1 MYFLYKLK
9 YFVKGNFFVRGFA
22 IVKIFGKNVVERKEK
37 FNLEVKMYMYEE
49 MIDGR
54 KLTEIVNIEYEN
66 VKYLLGIKFLENVVC

>member
-1 MYFLYKLK
+1 MLK
-9 YFVKGNFFVRGFA
+9 GIFFVRGFV

>member
-1 MYFLYKLK
+1 MLK
-9 YFVKGNFFVRGFA
+9 GIFFVRGFA